1 MTVCAVVCV
10 QKRQSMATSGSR
22 KSVGGGASRKSLA
35 PNGRKS
41 VGGRKSMAPGG
52 RRSIIGDEVPRR
64 MTDPRPIKSKAFQDQ
79 GIKMVVRYLV
89 ENSAW
94 RRLLRFRRPM
104 SGLASLGA
112 VLTFCCVPST
122 DYAHQIS
129 PKILNGPT
137 TKDFQHVFEF
147 LLSQF
152 DRYRTPKE
160 RLQDDVVT
168 AMGQLGY
175 PLSISKS
182 ALQAVGTPH
191 TWPNLL
197 AVLVWAVELLEY
209 GQQAGWDAEKEVDE
223 ISSQDVEK
231 FLFAYL
237 PRAYKNYLS
246 DAYDE
251 SGREQEEE
259 MEEHFEVRNR
269 SCTEDIHQLEDAN
282 AAMRTEIELLQAEVG
297 DIKAMDAK
305 RDEMQRDVAALER
318 CIEAKEDHKAKM
330 ERQLEKQQ
338 DEVEDAQAQLKRVEA
353 EKQQYRQKLGKQEMS
368 IGDVQ
373 RLQHDK
379 ATMDE
384 NLQRIQDEKEAMEK
398 ELWDLEMATKDATDE
413 LEENVK
419 TYQKKAE
426 QLKIVPANAKL
437 ADGVDVSIKFN
448 RLASVVDG
456 MVDKDLKNE
465 IKRKLGDIRTKL
477 VDKCHAIE
485 DDRFAAEEKLHEIT
499 SAIADHRDA
508 IAQVSENL
516 QSAEKSLEQ
525 EKELWMAKKRAVTKE
540 VTDVDDRLHSLKT
553 EDESVLAESQRKLES
568 IHAEF
573 QATKQRLDSEKEMMN
588 EALLSLTFDLTDHR
602 DYITENLQKMSE
614 KARNVLREVELE
626 DEEDVEDTDQAYAE

>member
-1 MTVCAVVCV
+1 M
-10 QKRQSMATSGSR
+10 
-22 KSVGGGASRKSLA
+22 
-35 PNGRKS
+35 
-41 VGGRKSMAPGG
+41 
-52 RRSIIGDEVPRR
+52 
-64 MTDPRPIKSKAFQDQ
+64 
-79 GIKMVVRYLV
+79 
-89 ENSAW
+89 
-94 RRLLRFRRPM
+94 
-104 SGLASLGA
+104 
-112 VLTFCCVPST
+112 LTLCCVPST
-122 DYAHQIS
+122 DYGATIN

-137 TKDFQHVFEF
+137 TKEFQQVFEF

-152 DRYRTPKE
+152 DPHRTPKE
-160 RLQDDVVT
+160 RLQDDFVT

-209 GQQAGWDAEKEVDE
+209 AKESGWDTEKDVDE
-223 ISSQDVEK
+223 FSSQDMEK
-231 FLFAYL
+231 FLFAFL

-251 SGREQEEE
+251 SAQEEE
-259 MEEHFEVRNR
+259 MEEHFEMRNR
-269 SCTEDIHQLEDAN
+269 SCTEDIQQLEDDN
-282 AAMRTEIELLQAEVG
+282 AAMREEIELLQAEVD

-318 CIEAKEDHKAKM
+318 LIEAKEDHKAKM

-338 DEVEDAQAQLKRVEA
+338 DEVDDTQAELKRVEA
-353 EKQQYRQKLGKQEMS
+353 EKQEYRQKLGKQEMS

-398 ELWDLEMATKDATDE
+398 ELWDLEMATKGATDE

-448 RLASVVDG
+448 RLASVVDD
-456 MVDKDLKNE
+456 MVDKDLKHE
-465 IKRKLGDIRTKL
+465 IKRKLGDMRTKL

-516 QSAEKSLEQ
+516 QSAEKTLEQ
-525 EKELWMAKKRAVTKE
+525 EKELWMAKKRGVTKE

-573 QATKQRLDSEKEMMN
+573 QSTKQRLDSEKEMMN

-602 DYITENLQKMSE
+602 DYIQQNLQKMSE
-614 KARNVLREVELE
+614 KARDVLREVELE
-626 DEEDVEDTDQAYAE
+626 DEEDAEDTDQAYAE

>member
-1 MTVCAVVCV
+1 M
-10 QKRQSMATSGSR
+10 QKRESMATSRGR
-22 KSVGGGASRKSLA
+22 KSVGGGASRKSMA
-35 PNGRKS
+35 PSGRKS
-41 VGGRKSMAPGG
+41 VGGRKSMAQGG

-64 MTDPRPIKSKAFQDQ
+64 MTDPRPIKDKKFQTQ
-79 GIKMVVRYLV
+79 ATMSVVRYLA

-94 RRLLRFRRPM
+94 SRLLRICCPAPALA
-104 SGLASLGA
+104 SVASLGSPS
-112 VLTFCCVPST
+112 VVCRRSPDST
-122 DYAHQIS
+122 DYDHTIS
-129 PKILNGPT
+129 TKILNNPT
-137 TKDFQHVFEF
+137 TKDFQRVFEF
-147 LLSQF
+147 LVSQF
-152 DRYRTPKE
+152 DPYRTPKE

-209 GQQAGWDAEKEVDE
+209 GKDAHEEMDE
-223 ISSQDVEK
+223 FASHDMEK
-231 FLFAYL
+231 FLFAFL

-251 SGREQEEE
+251 SAQDEE
-259 MEEHFEVRNR
+259 MEAHFEMRNS
-269 SCTEDIHQLEDAN
+269 SCTEEIQQLEEDN
-282 AAMRTEIELLQAEVG
+282 AAMREEIELLQAEV
-297 DIKAMDAK
+297 DEIKEMDAK
-305 RDEMQRDVAALER
+305 RDEMQRDVASLER
-318 CIEAKEDHKAKM
+318 YIESQENHKGKM
-330 ERQLEKQQ
+330 ECQLEKQQ
-338 DEVEDAQAQLKRVEA
+338 AEAEDAQTELKRAEA
-353 EKQQYRQKLGKQEMS
+353 EKQQYRQKLGQQEMS

-379 ATMDE
+379 VTMDE

-398 ELWDLEMATKDATDE
+398 ELWDLEMATKAATDE

-419 TYQKKAE
+419 TYQKRAE
-426 QLKIVPANAKL
+426 QLKIVPAGAKL

-456 MVDKDLKNE
+456 MVDKDLKHD
-465 IKRKLGDIRTKL
+465 IKPKLGDFKMKL

-485 DDRFAAEEKLHEIT
+485 DDKFAAEEKLHEIT
-499 SAIADHRDA
+499 SAITDHRDA

-525 EKELWMAKKRAVTKE
+525 EKELWTAKKRAVTKE

-553 EDESVLAESQRKLES
+553 EDESSLAQSQHKVET

-573 QATKQRLDSEKEMMN
+573 QATKQRFESEKEMMN

-602 DYITENLQKMSE
+602 DYIQQNLQKMSE
-614 KARNVLREVELE
+614 KAEGVLREVELE
-626 DEEDVEDTDQAYAE
+626 DEEDAEDTGQAYAE